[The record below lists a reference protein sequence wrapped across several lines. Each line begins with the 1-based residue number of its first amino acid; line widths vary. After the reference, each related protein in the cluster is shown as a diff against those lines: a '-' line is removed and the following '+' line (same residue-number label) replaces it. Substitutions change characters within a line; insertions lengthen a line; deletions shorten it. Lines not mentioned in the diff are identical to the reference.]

1 MNVQIIQVFTIML
14 YIHLY
19 IYVCM
24 YRYVEVKTLHV
35 FSLRWVLRPVTFT
48 PSSQASSTISACRP
62 QNPVSFAAK
71 RRRTTSAEVES
82 PGEVES

>member
-1 MNVQIIQVFTIML
+1 MSKL
-14 YIHLY
+14 YRYSQLCY
-19 IYVCM
+19 IYIYICM

-35 FSLRWVLRPVTFT
+35 FSLGWALRPVTFT